1 MSIVFEIEARI
12 DHSRKR
18 LQIIVKRLQII
29 VKRLQIIVN
38 VGRLQLIAGSK
49 QTPVVQAPLSYITNT
64 VKCPESRRKNK
75 QMSKMESL
83 SINSHDTSYSVGFWR

>member
-1 MSIVFEIEARI
+1 MSIVFEMEARI
-12 DHSRKR
+12 DHSR
-18 LQIIVKRLQII
+18 
-29 VKRLQIIVN
+29 KRLQIIVN

-83 SINSHDTSYSVGFWR
+83 SIHSHDTSLQFNKLANLTGLGRK